1 MEVDLALLADAATI
15 DAAGK
20 LNILGVFDRISTGSF
35 PAQHGHMV
43 LVLRFSAGVD
53 EIGKHEVR
61 ISLRD
66 PRGQRVAQLDGDM
79 NLGAGRAGASEGLKV
94 PHLLHLDGMVFPFP
108 GQYSFDV
115 AIDGEHH
122 VSVPLHV
129 AGPVSAMAKA

>member
-43 LVLRFSAGVD
+43 LVLRFSAGVG
-53 EIGKHEVR
+53 EIGKHRVE

-66 PRGQRVAQLDGDM
+66 PRGERVVQLNGDM
-79 NLGAGRAGASEGLKV
+79 QLGAGRAGMSEGLKV
-94 PHLLHLDGMVFPFP
+94 PHILHLDGMVFPFA
-108 GQYSFDV
+108 GQYAFDV

-122 VSVPLHV
+122 VTVPLHV
-129 AGPVSAMAKA
+129 AGPVSAMAQA

>member
-20 LNILGVFDRISTGSF
+20 LNILGVFDRISTATF

-43 LVLRFSAGVD
+43 LVLRFSADIG
-53 EIGKHEVR
+53 EIGKHQVV

-66 PRGQRVAQLDGDM
+66 PRGQQVAQLNGDM
-79 NLGAGRAGASEGLKV
+79 QLGTGRSGMSEGLKL
-94 PHLLHLDGMVFPFP
+94 PHVLHIDGMVFPFA

-115 AIDGEHH
+115 TVDGEHH
-122 VSVPLHV
+122 VTVPLHV
-129 AGPVSAMAKA
+129 AGPASAMAKA

>member
-43 LVLRFSAGVD
+43 LVLRFAAGVD
-53 EIGKHEVR
+53 EIGKHEVQ

-66 PRGQRVAQLDGDM
+66 PRGQRVAQLNGDM
-79 NLGAGRAGASEGLKV
+79 QLGTGRKGVIEGLKV
-94 PHLLHLDGMVFPFP
+94 PHVLHLDGMVFPVP
-108 GQYSFDV
+108 GQYAFDV
-115 AIDGEHH
+115 IVDGEHH
-122 VSVPLHV
+122 ATVPLHV
-129 AGPVSAMAKA
+129 AGPVTAMAEA